1 MAGALEDF
9 LASQRQTA
17 PTLTAAQQKKL
28 KQLIG
33 LKGKQDTISAKE
45 LEKGQKKYTS
55 GGEQFGD
62 YMAAVAATFGE
73 ERFKGGVKQQ
83 LTQQGYTPE
92 SGKFIKRAPIS
103 GDILEKAKGA
113 GYGEEDIRKYIAQTF
128 AAKELGE
135 GVGKFMGPSYTL
147 NPDTGKFESVP
158 AIPISGGDTTPPPI
172 TTSSGTG
179 SGIYAGID
187 PDAARGNTLGEIE
200 YALLMDPEKI
210 RAKSMERQSRMS
222 QQTALQAA
230 KIGQGTSLYNL
241 IPSAF

>member
-9 LASQRQTA
+9 LASQRQTG
-17 PTLTAAQQKKL
+17 PTLTSAQQKKL

-33 LKGKQDTISAKE
+33 VKGKQDTISAKE
-45 LEKGQKKYTS
+45 LQQGQKKYTS
-55 GGEQFGD
+55 GGQQFGD

-73 ERFKGGVKQQ
+73 GRFKGGVKQQ

-92 SGKFIKRAPIS
+92 GGKYIKRAPIS
-103 GDILEKAKGA
+103 GDILEKAKSA
-113 GYGEEDIRKYIAQTF
+113 GYGEEDIRKYVAQTF
-128 AAKELGE
+128 AQKELGE

-147 NPDTGKFESVP
+147 NPTTGKFESVL
-158 AIPISGGDTTPPPI
+158 AITTSGGTTTTPPI
-172 TTSSGTG
+172 TTTTG
-179 SGIYAGID
+179 GGIFAGLD
-187 PDAARGNTLGEIE
+187 PDTMAGATPFEME
-200 YALLMDPEKI
+200 YALNIDPEKI
-210 RAKSMERQSRMS
+210 RAKSLERQSRIS

>member
-9 LASQRQTA
+9 LASQRQTG

-128 AAKELGE
+128 AQKELGE

-147 NPDTGKFESVP
+147 NPNTGKFESVQ
-158 AIPISGGDTTPPPI
+158 AITTSGGDTTPPPI
-172 TTSSGTG
+172 KTAIG
-179 SGIYAGID
+179 SGIFAGLD
-187 PDAARGNTLGEIE
+187 PDTMAGATPFEME
-200 YALLMDPEKI
+200 YALNIDPEKI
-210 RAKSMERQSRMS
+210 RAKTLERQSRIS

>member
-9 LASQRQTA
+9 LASQRQTG
-17 PTLTAAQQKKL
+17 PTLTSAQQKKL

-33 LKGKQDTISAKE
+33 VKGKQDTISAKE
-45 LEKGQKKYTS
+45 LQQGQKKYTS
-55 GGEQFGD
+55 GGQQFGD

-73 ERFKGGVKQQ
+73 GRFKGGVKQQ

-92 SGKFIKRAPIS
+92 GGKYIKRAPIS
-103 GDILEKAKGA
+103 GDILEKAKSA
-113 GYGEEDIRKYIAQTF
+113 GYGEEDIRKYVAQTF
-128 AAKELGE
+128 AQKELGE

-147 NPDTGKFESVP
+147 NPNTGKFESVS
-158 AIPISGGDTTPPPI
+158 AITTSGGTTTTPPI
-172 TTSSGTG
+172 TTTTG
-179 SGIYAGID
+179 GGIFAGLN
-187 PDAARGNTLGEIE
+187 PDTMAGATPFEME
-200 YALLMDPEKI
+200 YALNIDPEKI
-210 RAKSMERQSRMS
+210 RAKSLERQSRIS